1 MLIIGICGRIGSGKS
16 EVARVFEEHGAVVIS
31 ADRIGREVVENDNT
45 VLNALKEAFGDKI
58 ISSDGSLDRQ
68 KLGALAFASDQ
79 AKAKLD
85 SIVHPPLLDKLRS
98 EIEKRRFAADCDIV
112 VIDAALILDWA
123 FESELDILVCVT
135 SSEDQ
140 QIERLVDSG
149 LTREEVCQRLS
160 SQIPAIVQASR
171 SDFVINNWGSLDD
184 LRSASERLFEQLRG
198 LEKID

>member
-31 ADRIGREVVENDNT
+31 ADRIGREVVENNNI
-45 VLNALKEAFGDKI
+45 VFNSLKEAFGDEI
-58 ISSDGSLDRQ
+58 ISSDGSLDRRR
-68 KLGALAFASDQ
+68 LGVLAFASEL

-98 EIEKRRFAADCDIV
+98 EIEKRRSIADCDILV
-112 VIDAALILDWA
+112 VDAALILDWE

-140 QIERLVDSG
+140 QIKRLADAG
-149 LTREEVCQRLS
+149 LTREEARQRLS
-160 SQIPAIVQASR
+160 SQIPAIAQASR

-184 LRSASERLFEQLRG
+184 LKVAAERLFEQLRG
-198 LEKID
+198 LEKND